1 MSKIGTIGHVM
12 LTLHVKS
19 NLHQKAK
26 KGVQMWKR
34 VHLNCKYY
42 N

>member
-26 KGVQMWKR
+26 KGVQIWK
-34 VHLNCKYY
+34 KEYI
-42 N
+42 